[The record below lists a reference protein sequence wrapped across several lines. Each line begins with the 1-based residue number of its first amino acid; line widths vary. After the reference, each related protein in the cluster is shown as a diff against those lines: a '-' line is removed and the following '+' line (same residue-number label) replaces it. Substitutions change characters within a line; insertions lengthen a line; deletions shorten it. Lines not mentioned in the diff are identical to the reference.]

1 MLALMRRVVFNRWM
15 PGAAAAG
22 SLGACSGPPDQ
33 APRIA
38 PLAAAPSFGDAR
50 SRIQA
55 SIARDAA
62 DPMIEP
68 AALPRLYDHGKPVE
82 RAVVLYHGF
91 TNCPQQFDELAR
103 MLYDRGANVYVP
115 RLPLHGHKDRLTR
128 ALANLTVTKLLRC
141 AQETY
146 GEARG
151 LGESVAVMGLS
162 LGGTMALWL
171 AQTQPVDGVVPI
183 SPFLMSIAIPRWFG
197 NIAMRA
203 LDAIPDMYWW
213 WDPRIKAASLPPY
226 AYPGFPTHALAKIVF
241 LGDVVLDESRDVTPL
256 ARTCTF
262 VVNAN
267 DSAVNDRVT
276 AGLFARWTRRGARY
290 RYDILR
296 DLGEPRHDIIDPTT
310 FPQARA
316 LVYPALERLALK

>member
-1 MLALMRRVVFNRWM
+1 MLAFMQRVVFNRLM
-15 PGAAAAG
+15 LGAAAAG
-22 SLGACSGPPDQ
+22 SLAACSAPPDP
-33 APRIA
+33 APRMA
-38 PLAAAPSFGDAR
+38 PLGAVPSFEDAR

-62 DPMIEP
+62 DARIER
-68 AALPRLYDHGKPVE
+68 AALPRLYDHGKRVG
-82 RAVVLYHGF
+82 RAVLLLHGF

-103 MLYDRGANVYVP
+103 MLHARGANVYVP
-115 RLPLHGHKDRLTR
+115 RLPLHGHKNRLTR
-128 ALANLTVTKLLRC
+128 ALANLTVTDLVRC

-146 GEARG
+146 GDARG

-171 AQTQPVDGVVPI
+171 AQTQPVDVVVPI
-183 SPFLMSIAIPRWFG
+183 SPFLMPIAIPRWFG

-241 LGDVVLDESRDVTPL
+241 LGDVVFQDAQRAAPL
-256 ARTCTF
+256 ARKCTF
-262 VVNAN
+262 VINAN
-267 DSAVNDRVT
+267 ESAVNDTVT
-276 AGLFARWTRRGARY
+276 AGLFARWNQYGTRY

-316 LVYPALERLALK
+316 LVYPTLERLALT